1 MKPLPDS
8 VLFCAFHFIM
18 INFNWQICG
27 PGGSSAYSKDIIHF
41 YINRA
46 GCDGV
51 ASSLM
56 TADMCG
62 VCGGHDDCIDCTG
75 AAHGGMI
82 CAILIMGLHIEE

>member
-1 MKPLPDS
+1 MKL
-8 VLFCAFHFIM
+8 II

-27 PGGSSAYSKDIIHF
+27 PGGSSAYSKDIIHL
-41 YINRA
+41 YINRV

-75 AAHGGMI
+75 APHGGIIHMLNVLELNI
-82 CAILIMGLHIEE
+82 AV